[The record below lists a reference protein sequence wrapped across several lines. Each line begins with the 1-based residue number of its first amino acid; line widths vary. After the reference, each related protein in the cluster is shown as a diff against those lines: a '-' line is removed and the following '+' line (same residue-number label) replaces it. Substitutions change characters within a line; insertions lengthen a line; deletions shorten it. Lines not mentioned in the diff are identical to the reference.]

1 MDWKL
6 CAPFSVLIIL
16 LICSQ
21 CSCHWNV
28 QANKGKYEES
38 QISDSNIYLKRQ
50 KREWVVPPT
59 NMQEEED
66 NRYRNPI
73 AKVHSDIET
82 KKGIIRYRVSGQGVD
97 LPPYGLFVID
107 PRTGHLNV
115 TGVIVDREQ
124 ISMLYLTVH
133 AVSVSGEEVEK
144 PLQLRVRVLDIN
156 DNPPIFHQSV
166 FTGSVEENCK
176 ANTPVMQIIATDAD
190 EANTINSQIAYRII
204 TQNPSDPSMFI
215 MNQHTG
221 QIFTMANLDR
231 ELVSSYS
238 LVIGATDLNGGPG
251 GLSGQCGADVKVLD
265 VNDNFPMLEYDSYS
279 VQIKEN
285 MVGFSDLRMKVFD
298 LDEMYSDNWIAVFE
312 IISGNEGGWFTIE
325 TDSQTNEGVLRVVQA
340 MDYEAM
346 QSANLAI
353 LVNNRAAFH
362 SSVMSQYQAKVSSIS
377 VQVQN
382 VREGPAFIPTSHFV
396 QIPSGLSKEA
406 MLQYVLAKIVAVDL
420 DTGGPAKNVVYSLN
434 KESSRWLIIDSTT
447 GEIKMTYQMIDN
459 IAKDNTNPNNPNN
472 GKNFT
477 ATIFAEDT
485 NDPTLTSSGTVAVG
499 MSNPTPTPA
508 CPVVTQEPR
517 VACLD
522 RKEVIIRAVQDPL
535 NAPLKITVAPN
546 SDWNVLPYNDTAV
559 ILVGG
564 PSVGARNSTVLVYA
578 TDNNNL
584 TCPNAIPIG
593 IQACECTAA
602 RSCDASKLSS
612 KNVSLGPAAIG
623 LMVLGFLALLLA
635 LLLLPLCVCGSAAAT
650 KFIPIAAGYDGAVHA
665 WGTEGAKPEDVD
677 MTCPFVTAGGPDYSE
692 VNAGNFIQGVGA
704 AGGSLSGTATAGG
717 TRHASG
723 TGIEMSHVQGDGFD
737 GDGMRG
743 FSGISNTANSFIGI
757 MPPPYEKS
765 GTLNMAYVEN
775 YFAEK
780 AELYANEDESRPAND
795 CLLIYDNE
803 GMGSPAGSVGCCSF
817 IADDL
822 DDTFLD
828 TLGPKFKTL
837 AEICIGSE
845 IEPVASGG
853 EPRLFPNIPIIE
865 TEANMMLN
873 ESALSVPVNQP
884 AAVRSATYVTESSMS
899 SANLQP
905 MRPMAETLMPGN
917 VIVTETY
924 TTSGGTMRPVI
935 RNVDPVIPTN
945 ILVTERL
952 VESTAP
958 AARGVFSDLHNGSN
972 VIVTERVV
980 RPASGVH
987 EFLEI
992 PNITSISDASNVV
1005 LRERV
1010 AAPNNVRLS
1019 NSFNIPDIDL
1029 GDAQNVLVTERVI
1042 QPISNVQGNLS
1053 IRPEMGSSQNANVRL
1068 SNSFNFPDLD
1078 LGDAQ
1083 NVLVTER
1090 VIQPISNVQG
1100 NLSIRPEMGSS
1111 QNLYVTEKT
1120 VRSGPA
1126 IKTQMLSAEPLR
1138 SQVMGS
1144 TSPSLTRSKVTKY
1157 STVQYTK
1164 Q

>member
-21 CSCHWNV
+21 CSCHWSV
-28 QANKGKYEES
+28 QANKQKYEDS
-38 QISDSNIYLKRQ
+38 QISDRNIYLKRQ
-50 KREWVVPPT
+50 KREWVVPPA

-73 AKVHSDIET
+73 AKVHSDSEV
-82 KKGIIRYRVSGQGVD
+82 KKGTIRYRMSGQGVD
-97 LPPYGLFVID
+97 QPPFGLFVLD

-124 ISMLYLTVH
+124 ISMLHLTVH
-133 AVSVSGEEVEK
+133 AILISGEEVEK

-156 DNPPIFHQSV
+156 DNPPIFGQIV
-166 FTGSVEENCK
+166 FAGSVEENSK
-176 ANTPVMQIIATDAD
+176 ANTPVMKIFATDAD
-190 EANTINSQIAYRII
+190 EPNTINSQIAYRII
-204 TQNPSDPSMFI
+204 SQNPSESSMFI
-215 MNQHTG
+215 MNQYTG
-221 QIFTMANLDR
+221 QVFTMANLDR
-231 ELVSSYS
+231 ELVSGYS
-238 LVIGATDLNGGPG
+238 LVIGASDLNGGPG
-251 GLSGQCGADVKVLD
+251 ALSGQCGADIKVLD
-265 VNDNFPMLEYDSYS
+265 VNDNFPMLEQDSYS

-285 MVGFSDLRMKVFD
+285 FLGFSDLRMTVLD
-298 LDEMYSDNWIAVFE
+298 LDEMFSDNWIAVFE

-325 TDSQTNEGVLRVVQA
+325 TDAQTNEGVLKVVKA
-340 MDYEAM
+340 LDYEAM
-346 QSANLAI
+346 QSASLAI
-353 LVNNRAAFH
+353 LVTNRAAFH
-362 SSVMSQYQAKVSSIS
+362 YSVMSQYQAKVSSIN

-382 VREGPAFIPTSHFV
+382 VAEGPAFVPANRFVAIPA
-396 QIPSGLSKEA
+396 GLSKEA
-406 MLQYVLAKIVAVDL
+406 LLQYVLAKMVAIDL
-420 DTGGPAKNVVYSLN
+420 DTGGPATNVVYSLD
-434 KESSRWLIIDSTT
+434 KESSKWFIIDSTT
-447 GEIKMTYQMIDN
+447 GEIKMTYQMIET
-459 IAKDNTNPNNPNN
+459 IAKDNNGNN
-472 GKNFT
+472 GSNSPNYT
-477 ATIFAEDT
+477 ATIFAENT
-485 NDPTLTSSGTVAVG
+485 NDPNLVSTGTVAIG
-499 MSNPTPTPA
+499 MNTANPTQA

-522 RKEVIIRAVQDPL
+522 RKEVVIRAVQDPL
-535 NAPLKITVAPN
+535 NAPLRITVGQN
-546 SDWNVLPYNDTAV
+546 SDWNVLPLNDTAV

-564 PSVGARNSTVLVYA
+564 SSVGARNFTVLVYV
-578 TDNNNL
+578 TDKNNL
-584 TCPNAIPIG
+584 SCPNPIPIV

-602 RSCDASKLSS
+602 RSCDASKQSGKS
-612 KNVSLGPAAIG
+612 VSLGPAAIG

-635 LLLLPLCVCGSAAAT
+635 LLLLLLCVCGSAAAT

-677 MTCPFVTAGGPDYSE
+677 MTSPFITSGCPDYSE

-704 AGGSLSGTATAGG
+704 GAGSLSGTATAGG

-723 TGIEMSHVQGDGFD
+723 TGIEMANVQGDGFD

-743 FSGISNTANSFIGI
+743 FSGISNGGNSFIGV

-803 GMGSPAGSVGCCSF
+803 GIGSPAGSVGCCSF

-822 DDTFLD
+822 DDNFLD

-845 IEPVASGG
+845 IEPVSRGG

-865 TEANMMLN
+865 TEANMILD
-873 ESALSVPVNQP
+873 ESALSVPVHQP
-884 AAVRSATYVTESSMS
+884 AAVRSATYVSESSMS

-905 MRPMAETLMPGN
+905 MRPMAETLIPGN

-924 TTSGGTMRPVI
+924 TSSGGTLRPVI
-935 RNVDPVIPTN
+935 RNVDPGIPTN

-958 AARGVFSDLHNGSN
+958 AAHGVLSGLHNGSN

-980 RPASGVH
+980 RPSSGVH
-987 EFLEI
+987 ELIEL
-992 PNITSISDASNVV
+992 PNHTNISDASNVV

-1010 AAPNNVRLS
+1010 VRPSSGVHELIDLPNLTNISEASNVVLRERVVAPNNVRLS
-1019 NSFNIPDIDL
+1019 NSFNIPDINL

-1053 IRPEMGSSQNANVRL
+1053 IRPEMGSSQN
-1068 SNSFNFPDLD
+1068 
-1078 LGDAQ
+1078 
-1083 NVLVTER
+1083 
-1090 VIQPISNVQG
+1090 I
-1100 NLSIRPEMGSS
+1100 
-1111 QNLYVTEKT
+1111 YVTEKT

-1126 IKTQMLSAEPLR
+1126 IKTQMLSAEPLLT
-1138 SQVMGS
+1138 QAVGS

>member
-6 CAPFSVLIIL
+6 CAPFSVLIVL

-21 CSCHWNV
+21 CSCHWSV
-28 QANKGKYEES
+28 QANKQKYEES
-38 QISDSNIYLKRQ
+38 QMSDRNIYLKRQ
-50 KREWVVPPT
+50 KREWVVPPA

-73 AKVHSDIET
+73 AKVHSDIEV
-82 KKGIIRYRVSGQGVD
+82 KKGTIRYRLSGQGVD
-97 LPPYGLFVID
+97 QPPYGLFLID

-133 AVSVSGEEVEK
+133 AISISGEEVEK
-144 PLQLRVRVLDIN
+144 PLQLRVRILDIN
-156 DNPPIFHQSV
+156 DNPPMFHQSV
-166 FTGSVEENCK
+166 FAGSVEENSK
-176 ANTPVMQIIATDAD
+176 ANTPVMKIFATDAD
-190 EANTINSQIAYRII
+190 EPNTINSQIAYRII
-204 TQNPSDPSMFI
+204 SQNPSESSMFI
-215 MNQHTG
+215 MNQYTG
-221 QIFTMANLDR
+221 QVFTMANLDR
-231 ELVSSYS
+231 ELVSGYS
-238 LVIGATDLNGGPG
+238 LVIGASDLNGGPG
-251 GLSGQCGADVKVLD
+251 GLSGQCGADIKVLD
-265 VNDNFPMLEYDSYS
+265 VNDNFPVLEQDSYS

-298 LDEMYSDNWIAVFE
+298 LDEMFSDNWIAMFE
-312 IISGNEGGWFTIE
+312 IISGNEGGWFAIE
-325 TDSQTNEGVLRVVQA
+325 TDAQTNEGALKVVKA
-340 MDYEAM
+340 LDYEAM

-353 LVNNRAAFH
+353 LVTNRAAFH
-362 SSVMSQYQAKVSSIS
+362 YSVMSQYQAKVSSIN

-382 VREGPAFIPTSHFV
+382 VMEGPAFVPASRFVSIPA
-396 QIPSGLSKEA
+396 GLSKEA
-406 MLQYVLAKIVAVDL
+406 LLQYVLAKMVAMDL
-420 DTGGPAKNVVYSLN
+420 DTGGPATNVVYSLD
-434 KESSRWLIIDSTT
+434 KESSKWFMIDSTT
-447 GEIKMTYQMIDN
+447 GEIKMTYQMIEN
-459 IAKDNTNPNNPNN
+459 VAKDNSGNSP
-472 GKNFT
+472 NFT
-477 ATIFAEDT
+477 ATVFAENTD
-485 NDPTLTSSGTVAVG
+485 DPTLVSNGTVAVG
-499 MSNPTPTPA
+499 MIDPNPTQA
-508 CPVVTQEPR
+508 CPVITQEPR

-522 RKEVIIRAVQDPL
+522 RKEVVIRAVQDPL
-535 NAPLKITVAPN
+535 NAPLKITVAQN
-546 SDWNVLPYNDTAV
+546 SDWNVLPLNDTAV

-564 PSVGARNSTVLVYA
+564 SSVGARNYSVLVYV
-578 TDNNNL
+578 TDKNNL
-584 TCPNAIPIG
+584 SCPNPFPIV

-665 WGTEGAKPEDVD
+665 WETEGAKPEDVD
-677 MTCPFVTAGGPDYSE
+677 MTSPFITSGGPDYSE

-704 AGGSLSGTATAGG
+704 VAGSLSGTAIAGG
-717 TRHASG
+717 TRHTSG
-723 TGIEMSHVQGDGFD
+723 TGIEMGTVQGDGFD
-737 GDGMRG
+737 GNGIR
-743 FSGISNTANSFIGI
+743 GISGLSNGGNSFIGV

-765 GTLNMAYVEN
+765 GTMNMAYVEN

-803 GMGSPAGSVGCCSF
+803 GIGSPAGSVGCCSF

-822 DDTFLD
+822 DENFLD

-845 IEPVASGG
+845 IEPMSSGG
-853 EPRLFPNIPIIE
+853 EPRFFPNIPIIE
-865 TEANMMLN
+865 TEANMILD
-873 ESALSVPVNQP
+873 ESAVSVPVHQP
-884 AAVRSATYVTESSMS
+884 AAVRSSTYVTESSMS

-905 MRPMAETLMPGN
+905 MRPMAETLIPGN

-924 TTSGGTMRPVI
+924 TTSGGTLRPVI
-935 RNVDPVIPTN
+935 RNVDHGIPTN

-980 RPASGVH
+980 RPSSGVH
-987 EFLEI
+987 ELIEV
-992 PNITSISDASNVV
+992 PNLTNISDASNVV

-1010 AAPNNVRLS
+1010 VRPSSGVHEFLDLPNLTNISDASNVVLRERVVAPNNVRLS

-1042 QPISNVQGNLS
+1042 QPISNVQGNLT
-1053 IRPEMGSSQNANVRL
+1053 IRPEMGSSQN
-1068 SNSFNFPDLD
+1068 
-1078 LGDAQ
+1078 
-1083 NVLVTER
+1083 
-1090 VIQPISNVQG
+1090 I
-1100 NLSIRPEMGSS
+1100 
-1111 QNLYVTEKT
+1111 YVTEKT

-1126 IKTQMLSAEPLR
+1126 IKTQMLSADPLLT
-1138 SQVMGS
+1138 QAMGS
-1144 TSPSLTRSKVTKY
+1144 TSPNLTRSKVTKY